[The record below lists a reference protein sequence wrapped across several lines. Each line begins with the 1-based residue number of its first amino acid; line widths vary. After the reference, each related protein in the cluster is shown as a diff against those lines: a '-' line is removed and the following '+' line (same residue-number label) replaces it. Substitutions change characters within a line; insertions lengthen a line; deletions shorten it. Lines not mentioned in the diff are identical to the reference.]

1 MDTQIDSIFGI
12 HGAALLARSLRAEV
26 LAANLANAGTPN
38 YRARDID
45 FAQLLRAELGGGE
58 TELVKTDG
66 RHLDAGG
73 EAGHPRAEVTF
84 RQPRQPLLDGNT
96 VDTQIER
103 AEFMKNAMQYQASLQ
118 FATQRI
124 RTLQSAIRGE

>member
-38 YRARDID
+38 YKARDID
-45 FAQLLRAELGGGE
+45 FAQLLRAELGGGDIG
-58 TELVKTDG
+58 LVRTDG
-66 RHLDAGG
+66 RHLDA
-73 EAGHPRAEVTF
+73 EVRHPRAEVTF
-84 RQPRQPLLDGNT
+84 RQPRRPSLDGNT

-103 AEFMKNAMQYQASLQ
+103 AAFMKNAMQYQASLQ
-118 FATQRI
+118 FATLRI